1 MHNKDNCTGH
11 KQGPHGSA
19 QHCCRVQVAE
29 GDLVP
34 QVGTPRENPALCP
47 LEHVSF
53 IPAAKGGQGDL
64 GDTDTAALGSVFQP
78 AARAF
83 QELQNGLCF

>member
-1 MHNKDNCTGH
+1 MGQPSTAAKSRWRKETLSLGWEHPGKTLH
-11 KQGPHGSA
+11 FA
-19 QHCCRVQVAE
+19 
-29 GDLVP
+29 
-34 QVGTPRENPALCP
+34 P
-47 LEHVSF
+47 LEHFSF

-83 QELQNGLCF
+83 QELQNGFRF

>member
-11 KQGPHGSA
+11 KQGRHGSA

-29 GDLVP
+29 GDLAP
-34 QVGTPRENPALCP
+34 QVETPGKTLHFAPQSTSLM
-47 LEHVSF
+47 
-53 IPAAKGGQGDL
+53 PAAEGGQGGL

-83 QELQNGLCF
+83 QELQNGLRF